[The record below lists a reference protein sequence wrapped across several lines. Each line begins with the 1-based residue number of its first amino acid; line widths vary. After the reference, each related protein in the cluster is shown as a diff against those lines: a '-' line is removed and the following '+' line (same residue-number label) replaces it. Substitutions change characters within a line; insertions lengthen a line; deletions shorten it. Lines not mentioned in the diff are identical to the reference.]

1 MVSGCLYSGK
11 DLKLE
16 HIIQD
21 PEDLEFELKCLT
33 IYQKIIAY
41 LLSIQKTTAEQDREE
56 LIKTDDINLKFMI
69 IYRKE

>member
-21 PEDLEFELKCLT
+21 PEDLEFELKCLI

-56 LIKTDDINLKFMI
+56 LNKIDDINIKFMI